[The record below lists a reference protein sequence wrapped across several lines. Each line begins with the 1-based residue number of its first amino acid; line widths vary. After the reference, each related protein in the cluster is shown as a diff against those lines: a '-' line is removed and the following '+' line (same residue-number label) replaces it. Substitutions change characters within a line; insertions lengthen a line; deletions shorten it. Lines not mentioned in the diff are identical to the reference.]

1 MTVPA
6 ISDAVYVSFPTVDYS
21 KCTEPTTLRCHSFI
35 VGEGIVRPT
44 TLPATQQSLVTCSW
58 LENPTAGFPPHCVAH
73 RSCLG

>member
-44 TLPATQQSLVTCSW
+44 TPINLPVIGHVFLA
-58 LENPTAGFPPHCVAH
+58 
-73 RSCLG
+73 